1 MRHSFDRLCVS
12 QGAHQAGSG
21 AGVSRG
27 AAHSA
32 SLQYSE
38 NLPLALHHATQAVK
52 INTDESPD
60 TASKYGVR
68 SIPTVMIFKVRTRQQ
83 DSKQLLLLLVLP
95 VL

>member
-1 MRHSFDRLCVS
+1 
-12 QGAHQAGSG
+12 
-21 AGVSRG
+21 
-27 AAHSA
+27 
-32 SLQYSE
+32 
-38 NLPLALHHATQAVK
+38 LALHHATQAVK